1 MSMDRREFLGKAMA
15 GAGGVLLARRA
26 PAAARPADK
35 HFDPFEMV
43 PLGKTG
49 IRVTRVG
56 IGTGSHG
63 GGRSSN
69 QVKLGRDKCIAL
81 IRTAYEKGIR
91 LFDMADTYGSHFAL
105 AGLKGIR
112 RDKYAVVSKV
122 WPWPRRGLPERE
134 RPDADVVVERFLR
147 ELGTDYIDLLLLHCM
162 TKADWPK
169 QLEKQMGIIA
179 KLKDKGI
186 IRAHGVSVHSLA
198 AMKAAAK
205 CPWVQSVHARIN
217 AYGTA
222 MDDKPGKV
230 SAVLAELH
238 KNGKAVIGMK
248 LIGNGKFRNSVE
260 KRDKSLR
267 YVLGLGCVD
276 AMVVGFEKGAEID
289 EFAVR
294 MRKVPRSIVKTTVF

>member
-1 MSMDRREFLGKAMA
+1 MSMDRREFLGKAMS

-26 PAAARPADK
+26 PAAARPAEE

-56 IGTGSHG
+56 IGTGTHG
-63 GGRSSN
+63 SGHSSN

-81 IRTAYEKGIR
+81 IRTAYEKGTR

-122 WPWPRRGLPERE
+122 WWRQGRGRRK
-134 RPDADVVVERFLR
+134 RPDADAEVKRFLK
-147 ELGTDYIDLLLLHCM
+147 ELGTDYIDLLLLHC
-162 TKADWPK
+162 TSRPDWPK
-169 QLEKQMGIIA
+169 QLEKQMDIIA

-198 AMKAAAK
+198 ALKAAAA
-205 CPWVQSVHARIN
+205 CPWVQSVHVRIN
-217 AYGTA
+217 AYGTKMSA
-222 MDDKPGKV
+222 PPEQVAPVLKKIHGAGKGV
-230 SAVLAELH
+230 V
-238 KNGKAVIGMK
+238 GMK
-248 LIGNGKFRNSVE
+248 LIGEGAFRNSEE

-276 AMVVGFEKGAEID
+276 AVVVGFEKGAEID
-289 EFAVR
+289 EFAAR
-294 MRKVPRSIVKTTVF
+294 MRKVPRGIVKTTVI

>member
-1 MSMDRREFLGKAMA
+1 MRMDRREFLGKAMA
-15 GAGGVLLARRA
+15 GAGGMLLARQA
-26 PAAARPADK
+26 GGAARPAATNY
-35 HFDPFEMV
+35 DPFEMV

-63 GGRSSN
+63 GKRSSN
-69 QVKLGRDKCIAL
+69 QVRLGRAKCIAL

-105 AGLKGIR
+105 EGLKGIPR
-112 RDKYAVVSKV
+112 EKYAIVSKV
-122 WPWPRRGLPERE
+122 WPWPGRTLPEPD
-134 RPDADVVVERFLR
+134 RPDADIVVTRFLK

-162 TKADWPK
+162 QKPDWPK
-169 QLEKQMGIIA
+169 QLARQMDIIA
-179 KLKDKGI
+179 RLKAKGI
-186 IRAHGVSVHSLA
+186 VRAHGVSVHSLA

-222 MDDKPGKV
+222 MDDTPEKV
-230 SAVLAELH
+230 APVLQELH
-238 KNGKAVIGMK
+238 DAGKAIIGMK
-248 LIGNGKFRNSVE
+248 LIGNGKFHDSVE
-260 KRDKSLR
+260 KRDRSLR
-267 YVLGLGCVD
+267 YVLGLGSVD

-289 EFAVR
+289 EFVAR
-294 MRKVPRSIVKTTVF
+294 MRKVPRSLAK